1 MIMSEIISEVRVIY
15 LQIKV
20 SEVAIMWMY
29 LLH

>member
-20 SEVAIMWMY
+20 SEVAIMCMY

>member
-1 MIMSEIISEVRVIY
+1 MIMSEIISEVRVID